1 MSVIPM
7 KPHEGLSPAGP
18 VYQHNS
24 TAFVRNQTEQ
34 GNMDGYEKRILNH
47 EQQGISNR
55 VEWNKDNN
63 LDPRHDPVLARQQL
77 DYRASAN
84 LFANFNPDQAGEG
97 SQASGGRVSPG
108 QGSQEGRPQGPQTF
122 TDKDGN
128 EVTKTPDGYTSV
140 KNADGTTTTLT
151 PGGYEIKYDS
161 ANSTATITDSKS
173 GESSTIWGDPHV
185 SESDGGSWEWQ
196 SETSSYVLP
205 DGTKI
210 TMNSTGGDSSN
221 GYGTLESMDIYS
233 GQGRTH
239 INSSADGTT
248 LAGDRRQADNAQSDG
263 DLYIGNL
270 QANGWKQLSNEEMGA

>member
-1 MSVIPM
+1 MRPQ
-7 KPHEGLSPAGP
+7 EGVSPAGP

-24 TAFVRNQTEQ
+24 EGYVRNQTEQ
-34 GNMDGYEKRILNH
+34 GNIDGFENRILNRA
-47 EQQGISNR
+47 QQGISNR
-55 VEWNKDNN
+55 VEWNDENN
-63 LDPRHDPVLARQQL
+63 LDPRQDPVLARQQL

-84 LFANFNPDQAGEG
+84 HFANFDPGQTGEG
-97 SQASGGRVSPG
+97 GQTGSA

-122 TDKDGN
+122 TDNEGN

-140 KNADGTTTTLT
+140 KNSDGTTTTLT

-161 ANSTATITDSKS
+161 ANSTATITDTKS

-185 SESDGGSWEWQ
+185 DESDGDQWDWQ
-196 SETSSYVLP
+196 SATSSYVLS
-205 DGTKI
+205 DGTKL
-210 TMNSTGGDSSN
+210 TMNSTGGDSTN

-248 LAGDRRQADNAQSDG
+248 LSGDSREADNAQSDG
-263 DLYIGNL
+263 EVYIGNL